1 MAQADDKSDIYT
13 LSMTRTTFISRQK
26 AALLCAAAAALSVSP
41 ARAANDAVFDGSSA
55 VMPAFSFP
63 SFSDIFRRRPLTPQ
77 QELQK
82 ASGGDEI
89 AIVGLSDAAL
99 AQATS
104 DQKIAMLKTLIK
116 YSTPQRGDGNG
127 DPNQTPRE
135 TTIVRLLASS
145 RSDPAAFDRIY
156 YRIDPTSLTRAL
168 SDTSQVVA
176 MVAANR
182 ATAKPGDWAALN
194 SYIDT
199 VADTKS
205 SGKNTVEFLID
216 SSVIAPGLTVL
227 EGAKKSIHLE
237 VFQYQADEYGWT
249 VAKLLAEKAKN
260 GVHVRMLVDANG
272 SSTNTDQEIQ
282 KLLAFLTASGA
293 QVIVKRLPFDQSH
306 LDHRKVLVVDG
317 DTAFTGGMNI
327 GLSYQKDW
335 HDQQTLIQGPAVTAL
350 QSAFMERWHA
360 AGGTVPDSETPD
372 LYPPLKQTPHGVDT
386 RVVAHEGNAK
396 DQNIRAMYLRA
407 IGTAQTSIRIANPY
421 FVDAAVVGEL
431 VRAATKRHVKIQVV
445 LPMDN
450 DQALVQRGSRAYY
463 PDLIAAGIE
472 VYEYEGRMAHEKVA
486 VFDSRWSTFGSSNL
500 DARSL
505 RYNDELNLAVS
516 DPGVARYIETNLF
529 DQDLKRSKR
538 IMQYTPTL
546 RERLDRSLEDVL

>member
-1 MAQADDKSDIYT
+1 
-13 LSMTRTTFISRQK
+13 MTRKPLPFLRPK
-26 AALLCAAAAALSVSP
+26 AVLLCAAAAAVSVAP
-41 ARAANDAVFDGSSA
+41 ARAAVDSFFDGASA
-55 VMPAFSFP
+55 VSPAFSFP
-63 SFSDIFRRRPLTPQ
+63 SFRDIFGSRPKTPRE
-77 QELQK
+77 ELLS
-82 ASGGDEI
+82 AAGGNEN

-104 DQKIAMLKTLIK
+104 DQKIAMLKTLIR
-116 YSTPQRGDGNG
+116 YSHPQHGEGNG
-127 DPNQTPRE
+127 DENQASRE

-145 RSDPAAFDRIY
+145 RSDAAAFDRVY
-156 YRIDPTSLTRAL
+156 YRIDPTNLSRAL
-168 SDTSQVVA
+168 TDPQQVVD
-176 MVAANR
+176 MVARVR
-182 ATAKPGDWAALN
+182 ASAKPGDWAALDA
-194 SYIDT
+194 YIDK

-216 SSVIAPGLTVL
+216 ANVIAPGMAVL

-260 GVHVRMLVDANG
+260 GIHVRILIDANG
-272 SSTNTDQEIQ
+272 SATNSNEEIQ
-282 KLLAFLTASGA
+282 KLIAFLQQNGA
-293 QVIVKRLPFDQSH
+293 QVIVKRLPFDQGH

-335 HDQQTLIQGPAVTAL
+335 HDQQTLVQGPAVTAL
-350 QSAFMERWHA
+350 QSAFMERWRA

-372 LYPPLKQTPHGVDT
+372 LYPPLKDQPGGVET
-386 RVVAHEGNAK
+386 RVVAHEGDAK

-407 IGTAQTSIRIANPY
+407 IGTAEKSIRIANPY
-421 FVDAAVVGEL
+421 FVDAAVVSEL

-546 RERLDRSLEDVL
+546 RERLDRSLEDIL

>member
-1 MAQADDKSDIYT
+1 MTRKSLLLLAAAVLAAQAH
-13 LSMTRTTFISRQK
+13 
-26 AALLCAAAAALSVSP
+26 
-41 ARAANDAVFDGSSA
+41 AANDALFDGSGA
-55 VMPAFSFP
+55 PAAAFSLP
-63 SFSDIFRRRPLTPQ
+63 SLKDLFGRRPSTPQ
-77 QELQK
+77 DELK
-82 ASGGDEI
+82 RATGGD
-89 AIVGLSDAAL
+89 ANAAVNLSDAAL

-104 DQKIAMLKTLIK
+104 DQKIAMLKTLIRA
-116 YSTPQRGDGNG
+116 SNPQRGNDGNG
-127 DPNQTPRE
+127 DPDQMPRE
-135 TTIVRLLASS
+135 QAILRLLRSSNTDAAS
-145 RSDPAAFDRIY
+145 FDRVY
-156 YRIDPTSLTRAL
+156 YRIDPTNLNRAL
-168 SDTSQVVA
+168 SDPQPVYD
-176 MVAANR
+176 MVERNR
-182 ATAKPGDWAALN
+182 SSVTPGDWAGLD
-194 SYIDT
+194 SYIDK

-216 SSVIAPGLTVL
+216 SSVIAPAMTVL
-227 EGAKKSIHLE
+227 ENAKKSIHLE

-249 VAKLLAEKAKN
+249 VARLLADKAQH
-260 GVHVRMLVDANG
+260 GVHVRLMLDANG
-272 SSTNTDQEIQ
+272 SEVFTNDEI
-282 KLLAFLTASGA
+282 KKVISFLGTNGV
-293 QVIVKRLPFDQSH
+293 QVIVKRLPLDQSH

-335 HDQQTLIQGPAVTAL
+335 HDQQTLIMGPAVTAL

-360 AGGTVPDSETPD
+360 AGGTVPDSEIPD
-372 LYPPLKQTPHGVDT
+372 LYPPLKDQPGGVET
-386 RVVAHEGNAK
+386 RVVAHEGDAK

-421 FVDAAVVGEL
+421 FMDAAIVAEL
-431 VRAATKRHVKIQVV
+431 IRASTKRHVKVQVV
-445 LPMDN
+445 LPEDN

-463 PDLIAAGIE
+463 PDLIKAGIE

-500 DARSL
+500 DSRSL

-516 DPGVARYIETNLF
+516 DPGVARYIEANLF

-538 IMQYTPTL
+538 ILQYTPTL